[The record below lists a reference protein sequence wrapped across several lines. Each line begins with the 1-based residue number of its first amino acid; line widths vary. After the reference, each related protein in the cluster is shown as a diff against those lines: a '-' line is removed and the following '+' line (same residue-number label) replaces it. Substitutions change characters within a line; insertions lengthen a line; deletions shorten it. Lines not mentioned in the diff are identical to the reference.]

1 MAGRPRWIP
10 ARRIRDEIKAHAQFL
25 RALRAPAAPM
35 IVAVLAAIAFS
46 LPDQILEIWRDYA
59 LNISRWT
66 LLVARQ
72 DRQWLEY
79 LPLLQAAFGFASMFL
94 ASYLCWRLARHLMLL
109 QIEDT
114 PYERTPVGFVVR
126 WLPAA
131 CGAIIPFGA
140 GLGNVLASRSF
151 ALEQEQTILLAAAF
165 VSFAFGLLLLLWA
178 GLRTRSRREQ
188 PTGRPHPWLF
198 DAPIIALFGALSLM
212 GVLVFSAP
220 ALGSYTV
227 RVAQLIGSPA
237 LFCLFVMVLA
247 YWTSL
252 FSAVRA
258 RYQIPLIS
266 AIMVWGIALA
276 WLGWNENH
284 EVVTEQR
291 NPNRH
296 PAIRDAFRSW
306 YVGRADREAY
316 EKAGK
321 PYPVFLVSAAG
332 GGLYAAD
339 FAATALGR
347 IQDRCPGFAQHVF
360 AISGVS
366 GGGLGAAVFTRLIAG
381 EAQVTA
387 GEMRPGSPDPCL
399 LAQDRPRNRLSIE
412 DQARLFHWEDFLAP
426 IAGAGFFPDFLQRVL
441 PVPIGMFDRSRAFDK
456 SLDARWQSMHAKIGA
471 PGCGGDCAP
480 FSQPFLHHWRADGA
494 PPALVLNATDA
505 DLGYRVVIAPFAVTP
520 LPTSQAPVY
529 VPSEYSA
536 LTDFHSV
543 LPNKDVPLGTAIGI
557 SARFPWLLPPATFTI
572 AGGSGSVPYRRV
584 RLLDGGLFENSGAE
598 TVGDML
604 YELADF
610 ERARPG
616 EPWVVFHP
624 IVISGYRLNL
634 PERSYNFKGEL
645 LAPVTAMLNTRV
657 QRAGLTSYRLFKRR
671 GYHCGR
677 ASQVDLEPFCNVAGG
692 IRFLVLNHQ
701 DHRLPLGWHLSKH
714 TRDVIEQHI
723 GDAKR
728 CEPIPK
734 IARMFV
740 GEAME
745 ERKRDTILENNC
757 TACAILSAL
766 RSRSLEE
773 NRLCR

>member
-1 MAGRPRWIP
+1 MLAKTILEPIMAIRPRWIP

-25 RALRAPAAPM
+25 KALRAPAAPL
-35 IVAVLAAIAFS
+35 IVAVLAAVAFS
-46 LPDQILEIWRDYA
+46 LPDQIREIWRDYA
-59 LNISRWT
+59 LNISLWT
-66 LLVARQ
+66 
-72 DRQWLEY
+72 
-79 LPLLQAAFGFASMFL
+79 PLLQAAFGFASMFA

-109 QIEDT
+109 QITDT
-114 PYERTPVGFVVR
+114 PYDRTPVGFVVR

-140 GLGNVLASRSF
+140 AVGNYLASRDFS
-151 ALEQEQTILLAAAF
+151 LEQEQLILLAAAL
-165 VSFAFGLLLLLWA
+165 VSFTFGIVLLVWA
-178 GLRTRSRREQ
+178 GLRTRRWREQ
-188 PTGRPHPWLF
+188 PPDRPRAWLF
-198 DAPIIALFGALSLM
+198 DAPVAILYAALTLL

-220 ALGSYTV
+220 PLGPYTV
-227 RVAQLIGSPA
+227 KVAQLIGSPA
-237 LFCLFVMVLA
+237 LFCLFVMLLA
-247 YWTSL
+247 YWMSF
-252 FSAVRA
+252 FSAVRT
-258 RYQIPLIS
+258 RYQVPLIS
-266 AIMVWGIALA
+266 ALLAWAVVLA

-284 EVVTEQR
+284 EVTTRSRE
-291 NPNRH
+291 PNRH
-296 PAIRDAFRSW
+296 LAIRDAFRSW
-306 YVGRADREAY
+306 YAERADREAY

-321 PYPVFLVSAAG
+321 PYPVFIVSAAG

-339 FAATALGR
+339 FTATALGR

-366 GGGLGAAVFTRLIAG
+366 GGGLGAAVFNRLIAG
-381 EAQVTA
+381 ESQVTA
-387 GEMRPGSPDPCL
+387 AEMRQGTLDPCL
-399 LAQDRPRNRLSIE
+399 LAHERPRNRLSIE

-441 PVPIGMFDRSRAFDK
+441 PVPVGIFDRARAFEK
-456 SLDARWQSMHAKIGA
+456 SLDTRWQDMHAKIGV

-480 FSQPFLHHWRADGA
+480 FSKPFLLHWRSDGA
-494 PPALVLNATDA
+494 SPALVLNATDA
-505 DLGYRVVIAPFAVTP
+505 DLGYRVVVAPFAVTP

-536 LTDFHSV
+536 LTDFHS
-543 LPNKDVPLGTAIGI
+543 LLLNKDVALGTAVGI
-557 SARFPWLLPPATFTI
+557 SARFPWLLPPATFTVPD
-572 AGGSGSVPYRRV
+572 GGRHAQSRRV

-604 YELADF
+604 YELAEF
-610 ERARPG
+610 EVAQPG
-616 EPWVVFHP
+616 QPWVVFHP
-624 IVISGYRLNL
+624 IVVSGYRLNIA
-634 PERSYNFKGEL
+634 ERSYNFRGEL
-645 LAPVTAMLNTRV
+645 LAPVTAMLTTRV
-657 QRAGLTSYRLFKRR
+657 QRAGLSSYRLFKRR

-677 ASQVDLEPFCNVAGG
+677 PGQVDLHPFCNVRGG

-701 DHRLPLGWHLSKH
+701 DYRLPLGWHLSKH
-714 TRDVIEQHI
+714 TRDVIQDHI
-723 GDAKR
+723 GDARR

-740 GEAME
+740 GEAIE

-757 TACAILSAL
+757 TACAVLSAL